1 MSICEQRWGQKD
13 AFLQRYH
20 IERGDNAND
29 FARVAGDM
37 RRVCAPMHKYA
48 NQAVEEA
55 IAEGS
60 MPAKKK
66 RGKNIARLR
75 RSKRRR

>member
-1 MSICEQRWGQKD
+1 MIKLNFGGGLFFGPQREYK
-13 AFLQRYH
+13 Y

-48 NQAVEEA
+48 DQAVEEA

-66 RGKNIARLR
+66 LRRNIAR
-75 RSKRRR
+75 KRRR